1 MRVTIPRG
9 VTPGSPLDYFSDY
22 SEYRVVVNGRG
33 AAALC
38 ALDTA
43 MNGGLNAFLKHYRD
57 TFAFRIATRAD
68 FETLLHQDTGEDW
81 SPLLSDYLDTYL
93 AN

>member
-1 MRVTIPRG
+1 
-9 VTPGSPLDYFSDY
+9 
-22 SEYRVVVNGRG
+22 
-33 AAALC
+33 
-38 ALDTA
+38 